1 MKEQRKHN
9 ALRLLTAL
17 ALVTLLATPKVAA
30 QQKVEFGDSMF
41 VTTMAPVVVTPN
53 GEDPALYIL
62 GLVAKRAKENART
75 LEYDATVSS
84 RMGCKDMKLL
94 LNALSGTTRFFMKI
108 AMKMAGM
115 WSLIDY
121 FTGNREVNV
130 AVECDVHGKG
140 KKVAVERQQI
150 MDASPDMNEKQVN
163 ALFKV
168 TSFNPFTALYGDDR
182 RWHPKEAKGF
192 GFKVVGA
199 LEEDGHVVDVLTG
212 KKGRTKVTVFVVE
225 DVWGIKRVEYT
236 HPMGTGILEAK
247 NVGHDIYL
255 PSSYRMKPN
264 YTGLPADSLQKLIR
278 KELAGDEKIK
288 RRGRKIMQRVDK
300 QLDKHP
306 EMSPG
311 LSFSYRVDYSNVRK

>member
-1 MKEQRKHN
+1 M
-9 ALRLLTAL
+9 LRRAAAVVMVLWSLSMG
-17 ALVTLLATPKVAA
+17 A
-30 QQKVEFGDSMF
+30 QQRVEFGDSMF
-41 VTTMAPVVVTPN
+41 VTTMAPLVVTPN

-62 GLVAKRAKENART
+62 GLVAQRAKENART
-75 LEYDATVSS
+75 LEYDATVNS

-94 LNALSGTTRFFMKI
+94 LDALSGTTRFFMKI

-121 FTGNREVNV
+121 FTGNREVKV
-130 AVECDVHGKG
+130 VTECDVHGRG
-140 KKVAVERQQI
+140 KKVDVERQQV
-150 MDASPDMNEKQVN
+150 MEAVPDMNEKQVN

-168 TSFNPFTALYGDDR
+168 TTFNPFTALYGDDR

-212 KKGRTKVTVFVVE
+212 QKGRTKVTVFVVE

-247 NVGHDIYL
+247 NVGHDVYL
-255 PSSYRMKPN
+255 PASYRMKPN

-278 KELAGDEKIK
+278 KQLDSGEKIK
-288 RRGRKIMQRVDK
+288 RRGRKIMKRVDK

-306 EMSPG
+306 DWSPG
-311 LSFSYRVDYSNVRK
+311 LSFSYRVDYSNVKK